1 MYLLINNTSDNVSP
15 HTKEVGYPISRCE
28 YIVAEK
34 DDDIH
39 KTLCSYIYA
48 KDYYVETPK
57 VSMEE
62 IFNDA
67 RTFIENS
74 GNKFDGIIYVDRKP
88 ISDAQTKLKE
98 IFDYFNDKG
107 CLVVLISTN
116 QNKATYSRVP
126 LLIATTSSDKAMQI
140 IFAIENMYPNKYTY
154 YKLNDLDI
162 TYEVEEPFDSYQQNA
177 MKKSSEYSLLTGMI
191 TISDD
196 TGVEIQALNG
206 EPGVKSA
213 RWGDT
218 SKQPAFLNVADY
230 MKENELSS
238 VCKMITCIS
247 ISIPNDDEILT
258 KSFTTSVDGF
268 WCWNPQGEFGFAYD
282 PYFLLPTGKTIAQY
296 NINEQF
302 TNGVTP
308 RMKSTVQ
315 AIKYLNVF

>member
-1 MYLLINNTSDNVSP
+1 MYILINNTPNSVS
-15 HTKEVGYPISRCE
+15 ELLRDVGYPTSRFEC
-28 YIVAEK
+28 IFAEK
-34 DDDIH
+34 HDDVH
-39 KTLCSYIYA
+39 KMVCQYIKE
-48 KDYYVETPK
+48 KDYNDKPTICEN
-57 VSMEE
+57 E
-62 IFNDA
+62 IMNACIKMTDSA
-67 RTFIENS
+67 SEP
-74 GNKFDGIIYVDRKP
+74 FDGLIYVSLIGLYEPNK
-88 ISDAQTKLKE
+88 KLAE
-98 IFDYFNDKG
+98 LFDFFNKNDKM
-107 CLVVLISTN
+107 VVTISSCGSI
-116 QNKATYSRVP
+116 TYSRTP
-126 LLIATTSSDKAMQI
+126 LLIASTSKDKVNQI
-140 IFAIENMYPNKYTY
+140 IFAIENTYPNKYKC

-162 TYEVEEPFDSYQQNA
+162 NYEVEEPFLKYNQNA
-177 MKKSSEYSLLTGMI
+177 MKKSSEYAIMTNMI

-206 EPGVKSA
+206 EPGIKSA
-213 RWGDT
+213 RWGDI
-218 SKQPAFLNVADY
+218 SKQPAYLNVADY